1 MKKDFHGVEKQEKQ
15 EVSSTPVDTSN
26 MSVQERLK
34 YLNKGGARGS
44 TVNEPKIDRNL
55 HPSHVNSA
63 FLNGTN
69 LITTDYTGFIKMLKI
84 K

>member
-15 EVSSTPVDTSN
+15 EVSNTPVDTSN

-44 TVNEPKIDRNL
+44 TLNETKVDKNL
-55 HPSHVNSA
+55 HPSTVNSA
-63 FLNGTN
+63 TLDGTS
-69 LITTDYTGFIKMLKI
+69 LITTDYTGFIKMIKI